1 MPESGKWKS
10 KLLSS
15 SVPMEYEVARTL
27 VELGFAIDADYSY
40 AREDA
45 GITKD
50 FSVDIRATG
59 YPPFRSSKSKLLA
72 TIELLVECKHRHRGN
87 KWLFFQD
94 PNIEDMSPFM
104 LGHTIRAVDSFSS
117 TFIPANSTDSFDQQ
131 AIFCIKGVEIDASS
145 GNVYDTEIKHGL
157 AQLQYA
163 LPRLLTDSIR
173 FNICNHQEDNLPF
186 FYCPILLTTSE
197 ILVANSDI
205 SIKSVENASTLEEF
219 SVPAR
224 YVVVHSDC
232 NPDFEHHRQS
242 ACSSLA
248 KLANHSATKSLD
260 TIRQAGGEYD
270 FRLPSVQCSA
280 LANLDGEKFQRYF
293 SQTIVCSLGH
303 FADLIKEIKTTA
315 MSAIKSRKKKATRK
329 VVRSV

>member
-1 MPESGKWKS
+1 MPEPGKWKS

-27 VELGFAIDADYSY
+27 VERGFAIDADYSY

-59 YPPFRSSKSKLLA
+59 YPPFRSSKLLA

-94 PNIEDMSPFM
+94 PNIEEMSPFM

-117 TFIPANSTDSFDQQ
+117 TFFPENSTDSFDQQ
-131 AIFCIKGVEIDASS
+131 SIFCIKGVEIDASN

-163 LPRLLTDSIR
+163 LPRLLTDSIQ
-173 FNICNHQEDNLPF
+173 FNIRNHQEDNLPF
-186 FYCPILLTTSE
+186 FFCPILLTTSE

-205 SIKSVENASTLEEF
+205 SIQLVENASTLEEL
-219 SVPAR
+219 STPAR

-232 NPDFEHHRQS
+232 NPDFERHRQF
-242 ACSSLA
+242 ACSTLA
-248 KLANHSATKSLD
+248 RLENHTTTKSLD
-260 TIRQAGGEYD
+260 VIRQAGGEYD
-270 FRLPSVQCSA
+270 FRLPSAQCSA
-280 LANLDGEKFQRYF
+280 LAALDGERFQRYF
-293 SQTIVCSLGH
+293 SQTIVCSLEH
-303 FADLIKEIKTTA
+303 FADLIEEIKTTV
-315 MSAIKSRKKKATRK
+315 MSAIKPRKKKATKK
-329 VVRSV
+329 VVRRA